1 MLNEITM
8 GVRDYILSGKSDFT
22 ILQESVGEKPR
33 VACRYTV
40 KLSPKK
46 ENVYF
51 VYTQDVIS
59 HRMVYHGYFTV
70 YRGTYKYLRAKT
82 TKTENYNEKAIRALL
97 WVLQR
102 ADHLPALVHIIPTGR
117 WS

>member
-46 ENVYF
+46 ENVYLYIPKMSF
-51 VYTQDVIS
+51 PIEWSITGILQFI
-59 HRMVYHGYFTV
+59 G
-70 YRGTYKYLRAKT
+70 
-82 TKTENYNEKAIRALL
+82 
-97 WVLQR
+97 VL
-102 ADHLPALVHIIPTGR
+102 INI
-117 WS
+117 